1 MISDLRWLQLISEF
15 RAQRT
20 GVATQRNRRRHGHG
34 GGDSRIKDR
43 LQVAALIPR
52 KG

>member
-1 MISDLRWLQLISEF
+1 MISDGSSSFQSSGLRGQAWPLRE
-15 RAQRT
+15 T
-20 GVATQRNRRRHGHG
+20 EG
-34 GGDSRIKDR
+34 GMGMGLGDSRIKDR